1 MRRDR
6 GYGLGRVKVEEMMES
21 AGAITAMKY
30 YLLEV
35 GGYCVLFKSDIHGI
49 RVAFPKDHL
58 SMVYKTEEA
67 KEG

>member
-1 MRRDR
+1 
-6 GYGLGRVKVEEMMES
+6 MES